1 MYFNHLGK
9 NLKKKL
15 CLLPLKNFHYFQPKM
30 QHNVQQFLN
39 QELKSLMDVCSSPE
53 IITVF
58 IIKRGM
64 NKKFWVITLGQNRKK
79 KKEKKRGSTLNAL
92 SVYVI
97 WYACGDCSINCLQ
110 QNICIFHNRLLRLVQ
125 MMRTQT
131 EPYVQMLSLPFFFLI
146 SWLPIQFHF
155 FKLNLYLVHLLY
167 DMDALNICFS

>member
-79 KKEKKRGSTLNAL
+79 RKKRGSTLNAL

-131 EPYVQMLSLPFFFLI
+131 EPCVQMLSLPFYFHYPDYQFNFIFLNSI
-146 SWLPIQFHF
+146 YIWCTCYMIWMHWTSVLA
-155 FKLNLYLVHLLY
+155 KT
-167 DMDALNICFS
+167 